1 MDRDE
6 ENYYG
11 KHGNLLAFLEQFK
24 IPDLNLTYFNC
35 VISMDLNGL
44 ECRLKWFPV
53 TSIISN
59 IVIFSCM
66 SFASLFKL
74 HIKGKFYMC
83 ILSIFTLGK

>member
-24 IPDLNLTYFNC
+24 TPDLNLTYFSC
-35 VISMDLNGL
+35 VVLTDLNGL
-44 ECRLKWFPV
+44 GSRLKWFSV
-53 TSIISN
+53 TSSIIGS
-59 IVIFSCM
+59 IVIFPCM
-66 SFASLFKL
+66 SFASLFKM

-83 ILSIFTLGK
+83 I